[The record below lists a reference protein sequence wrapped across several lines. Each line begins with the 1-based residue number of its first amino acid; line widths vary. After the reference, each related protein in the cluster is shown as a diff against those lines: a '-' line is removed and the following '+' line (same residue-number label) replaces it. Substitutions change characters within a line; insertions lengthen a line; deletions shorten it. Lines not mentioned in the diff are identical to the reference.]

1 MTAVSNGSSLAAM
14 DLYQCFRPS
23 GARQLAA
30 AISARFGQGLSLKRF
45 LHCVWNQCRW
55 CARPIARISLLATAL
70 KGARNGTERAEHATI
85 AGIGLHN
92 FVTASA
98 LVEIQ
103 ARV

>member
-45 LHCVWNQCRW
+45 LHCVHVMRTFSLKFDI
-55 CARPIARISLLATAL
+55 RPQPVSSICMHFGPFSRSI
-70 KGARNGTERAEHATI
+70 GTESQIVRQQSSQISELLD
-85 AGIGLHN
+85 GC
-92 FVTASA
+92 
-98 LVEIQ
+98 
-103 ARV
+103 